1 MKHFYTRP
9 IHLMD
14 DGLEG
19 KLLSFLFLQIKRK
32 RGLTTFITK
41 EAGIN
46 GKWLN
51 PDKPYNAL
59 QHQCRAHV

>member
-32 RGLTTFITK
+32 RGLTTLLLKRLVLT
-41 EAGIN
+41 EN
-46 GKWLN
+46 G
-51 PDKPYNAL
+51 
-59 QHQCRAHV
+59 